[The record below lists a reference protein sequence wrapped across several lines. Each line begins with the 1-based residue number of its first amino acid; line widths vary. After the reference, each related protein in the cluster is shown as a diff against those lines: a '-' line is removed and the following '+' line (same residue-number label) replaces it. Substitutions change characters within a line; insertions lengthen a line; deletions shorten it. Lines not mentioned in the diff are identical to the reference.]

1 MPLRER
7 LVEFYRQYCAA
18 TYRPYWIR
26 TYMYAGLSTPSF
38 NQRYIKL
45 IDREL
50 MLVICRELRLQ
61 CDLDDLDTKVSN

>member
-1 MPLRER
+1 
-7 LVEFYRQYCAA
+7 
-18 TYRPYWIR
+18 
-26 TYMYAGLSTPSF
+26 MYAGLSTPSF